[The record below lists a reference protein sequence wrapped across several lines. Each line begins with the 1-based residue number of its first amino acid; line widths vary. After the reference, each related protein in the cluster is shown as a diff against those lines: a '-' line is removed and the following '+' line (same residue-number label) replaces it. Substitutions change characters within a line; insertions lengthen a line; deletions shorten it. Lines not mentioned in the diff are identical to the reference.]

1 MTYVMSDLHG
11 QYDKYQDILKQIR
24 FKSSDNLFILG
35 DICDYGPAPMKILL
49 DMMVRPNVFAIAGDC
64 DLKALRLLSKM
75 ESEEAKSDP
84 DYRLEFTEW
93 IQNGGMT
100 TVSEFRALDEDTR
113 ADILDYLAEEFMAYD
128 EVEVG
133 GTTYVMVH
141 AGFPDYTEGSA
152 LEDYEV
158 DELTDFEAD
167 FSKEVFS
174 DKILITGHTP
184 TYLQSEDHRGRIY
197 RRNGQIGIDCGAG
210 EGETLGC
217 LCLDNGKEYYA

>member
-133 GTTYVMVH
+133 GTT
-141 AGFPDYTEGSA
+141 
-152 LEDYEV
+152 
-158 DELTDFEAD
+158 
-167 FSKEVFS
+167 
-174 DKILITGHTP
+174 
-184 TYLQSEDHRGRIY
+184 
-197 RRNGQIGIDCGAG
+197 
-210 EGETLGC
+210 
-217 LCLDNGKEYYA
+217 